1 MNNIAITFLCNFRPN
16 WTFKKRFNKKIFAK
30 NFIVFLLFLKFFKKH
45 KSSVFIKPFKKK
57 VLAVL
62 KAPHGFKTSRHLINF
77 SRYEI
82 SLLLKFNKTIYKE
95 NLLNCT
101 SFFNNLFKI
110 VRRIDSSLC
119 SQKSIK
125 ISFNF
130 NFKDLTFSS

>member
-1 MNNIAITFLCNFRPN
+1 M
-16 WTFKKRFNKKIFAK
+16 
-30 NFIVFLLFLKFFKKH
+30 
-45 KSSVFIKPFKKK
+45 FIKPFKKK

-82 SLLLKFNKTIYKE
+82 SLFLKFNIKIYNE
-95 NLLNCT
+95 NITGCI
-101 SFFNNLFKI
+101 FFFKNLFKI

-119 SQKSIK
+119 NQKSIK

-130 NFKDLTFSS
+130 NFKNLDFIN